1 MPIKQTIKHTLRC
14 AAPFLIRGSSMSE
27 EQALSLLHSFSP
39 DPGTTCA
46 ANNKLDPQFDLQII
60 VPAYNAEKFV
70 TQCLESALH
79 QDTKYSYLITVVND
93 GSTDRTPEIIETY
106 HVKFPDRIEVTNQEN
121 KGFSGARN
129 VALRVLKGRYITFLD
144 SDDVLEEGTVEKLL
158 DAAYMTDTDIV
169 QGGWV
174 TNTEFRTSV
183 LTGGGYQVPSRNTIW
198 LSLGK
203 VI

>member
-1 MPIKQTIKHTLRC
+1 MTLKQAIKTIYRST
-14 AAPFLIRGSSMSE
+14 AP
-27 EQALSLLHSFSP
+27 LHVSRSHLTPGEAQRILAGYSP
-39 DPGTTCA
+39 DPGTTCV

-60 VPAYNAEKFV
+60 VPAYNAEKYIA
-70 TQCLESALH
+70 QCLESALH

-93 GSTDRTPEIIETY
+93 GSTDRTPEIIESY
-106 HVKFPDRIEVTNQEN
+106 HVKFPDRIEVINQEN

-144 SDDVLEEGTVEKLL
+144 SDDVLGEGAVETLL
-158 DAAYMTDTDIV
+158 DAANMTDADIV
-169 QGGWV
+169 QGGWI

-183 LTGGGYQVPSRNTIW
+183 PTGGGYRVPSRNTIW
-198 LSLGK
+198 LSLGE